1 MSKISIITINYND
14 LKGLQKTF
22 DSVVNQTNIV
32 FEYIIIDGGSSDG
45 SKEFLEQNSDK
56 LAYWISEKDSGVYN
70 AMNKGIKASNGEYL
84 LFLNSGDYLVDDN
97 VIDKVIEYIDSKY
110 SFYYGNL
117 FYSLEDKRTQIWT
130 PPAKLTFSY
139 FFQHSLPHPASF
151 IKRDL
156 FDKYFYYNE
165 KYKIVSDWEFFI
177 YCICKMDEPYKY
189 INMNIADFD
198 NSGIS
203 SDLNNMNVIKH
214 EKQDVLNKYF
224 QQYNED
230 YKSFEVCNTKRFKQ
244 IKIIK
249 ENKFKWSLLKGL
261 INLLYVTESNKKL
274 KGENYF
280 KKL

>member
-1 MSKISIITINYND
+1 MTKISIITINYND

-22 DSVVNQTNIV
+22 NSVVNQTNKD
-32 FEYIIIDGGSSDG
+32 FEYIVIDGGSSDG
-45 SKEFLEQNSDK
+45 GKEFLEQNSDP

-70 AMNKGIKASNGEYL
+70 AMNKGIKAAKGEYL
-84 LFLNSGDYLVDDN
+84 LFLNSGDFLVDDD
-97 VIDKVIEYIDSKY
+97 VIEKVIENIDSKH

-117 FYSLEDKRTQIWT
+117 FYSLDDKRTLIWT
-130 PPAKLTFSY
+130 PPAKLSFSY

-156 FDKYFYYNE
+156 FEKYFLYNE

-189 INMNIADFD
+189 ININIADFD

-203 SDLNNMNVIKH
+203 STSNNMDLIQS
-214 EKQDVLNKYF
+214 EKEDVFNKYF
-224 QQYNED
+224 QQFNED
-230 YKSFEVCNTKRFKQ
+230 YKSFEVCTTKRFKQ

-261 INLLYVTESNKKL
+261 INLLYVSESNEKL
-274 KGENYF
+274 EGENYF
-280 KKL
+280 KQL